1 MLSENQPNSQ
11 NKEVPFSTVVFCVLL
26 LPLAAY
32 LFYYGYR
39 KNKESGVRADQCRVE
54 CAEAGYAGHDFR
66 WDVLG
71 GPKCQCLN

>member
-1 MLSENQPNSQ
+1 MFSENQPNPQS
-11 NKEVPFSTVVFCVLL
+11 KDVSLSTIIVCVLL
-26 LPLAAY
+26 LPLAVY

-39 KNKESGVRADQCRVE
+39 KNKEAGGRAEQCRIE

-71 GPKCQCLN
+71 GPKCQCLD